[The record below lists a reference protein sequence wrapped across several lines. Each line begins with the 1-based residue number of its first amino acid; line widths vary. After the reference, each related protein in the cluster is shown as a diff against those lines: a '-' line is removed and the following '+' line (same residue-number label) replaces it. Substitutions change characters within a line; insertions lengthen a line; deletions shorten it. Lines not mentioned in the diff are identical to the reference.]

1 MFWKKQAEK
10 APPSKKHMSEE
21 QIRDTLKKALRKL
34 KESKILYDRATNL
47 GNMDFMLLK
56 LTISIEQANDLVGYS
71 GAMQLGLSI
80 LDYQKNLIDPQK
92 FEEMEDR
99 FQTLQQSL
107 NDFNQ
112 IIANSVQNSDFDED
126 EELAKLGQEI
136 EQQKQQRVSAPTYT
150 PSSQQ
155 ISQPQQPQ
163 KEQTFDEF
171 EAMFA

>member
-1 MFWKKQAEK
+1 M
-10 APPSKKHMSEE
+10 
-21 QIRDTLKKALRKL
+21 

-99 FQTLQQSL
+99 F
-107 NDFNQ
+107 
-112 IIANSVQNSDFDED
+112 
-126 EELAKLGQEI
+126 
-136 EQQKQQRVSAPTYT
+136 
-150 PSSQQ
+150 
-155 ISQPQQPQ
+155 
-163 KEQTFDEF
+163 
-171 EAMFA
+171 